1 MKRPLP
7 AALAALAGGLVVSV
21 QADDGTP
28 VRNVEVI
35 AALAESALA
44 GGAHGLRLN
53 GPKDVRR
60 LRAVTAVPIIG
71 LHKVHNGIRNV
82 ITPEIGLAV
91 GLADAGADII
101 AVDATVEQLGQRFEY
116 LQEIADATQR
126 PVMADV
132 STFEEGVLAWENGA
146 SVVGTTLSGYT
157 PESREAGGAG
167 HAAGV
172 GRNDDPDLRL
182 VAELV
187 AAGIPTMAEGRYRT
201 PEQVAAAFDAG
212 ALAAVVGGAIT
223 DPIAMT
229 RRFVDVAP
237 GVRA

>member
-1 MKRPLP
+1 MTHHLP
-7 AALAALAGGLVVSV
+7 AALEALTGGLVVSV

-35 AALAESALA
+35 AALAESALL

-53 GPKDVRR
+53 GPDDVRR
-60 LRAVTAVPIIG
+60 LRPVTELPIIG

-91 GLADAGADII
+91 GLAEAGADII
-101 AVDATVEQLGQRFEY
+101 AVDATVEQLGARFDM
-116 LQEIADATQR
+116 LREIADATRR

-157 PESREAGGAG
+157 PESRRAVGAG
-167 HAAGV
+167 SI
-172 GRNDDPDLRL
+172 DDPDLRL

-201 PEQVAAAFDAG
+201 PSQVAAAFDAG
-212 ALAAVVGGAIT
+212 VLAVVVGGAIT
-223 DPIAMT
+223 DPIAIT
-229 RRFVDVAP
+229 RRFVDLAS
-237 GVRA
+237 GARA

>member
-1 MKRPLP
+1 MTHPLP
-7 AALAALAGGLVVSV
+7 PALAALAGGLVVSV

-35 AALAESALA
+35 AALAESALI

-53 GPKDVRR
+53 GPDDVRR
-60 LRAVTAVPIIG
+60 LRAVTDLPIIG
-71 LHKVHNGIRNV
+71 LHKVHNGVRNV

-91 GLADAGADII
+91 GLAEAGADII
-101 AVDATVEQLGQRFEY
+101 AVDATVEHLGARFDV
-116 LQEIADATQR
+116 LREIADATQR

-132 STFEEGVLAWENGA
+132 STFEEGALAWENGA

-157 PESREAGGAG
+157 PESRS
-167 HAAGV
+167 AAGT
-172 GRNDDPDLRL
+172 GSTDPDLRL

-223 DPIAMT
+223 DPIAIT
-229 RRFVDVAP
+229 RRFVDLTT

>member
-1 MKRPLP
+1 MTHPLP
-7 AALAALAGGLVVSV
+7 PALAALAGGLVVSV

-35 AALAESALA
+35 AALAESALI

-53 GPKDVRR
+53 GPDDVRR
-60 LRAVTAVPIIG
+60 LRAVTDLPIIG
-71 LHKVHNGIRNV
+71 LHKVHNGVRNI

-91 GLADAGADII
+91 GLAEAGADII
-101 AVDATVEQLGQRFEY
+101 AVDATVEQLGARFDV

-157 PESREAGGAG
+157 PESRSAARTGATQ
-167 HAAGV
+167 
-172 GRNDDPDLRL
+172 DPDLRL

-201 PEQVAAAFDAG
+201 PAQVAAAFDAG

-223 DPIAMT
+223 DPIAIT
-229 RRFVDVAP
+229 RRFVDLTA
-237 GVRA
+237 GARA